1 MELLTPYSLSR
12 GAPSATRPSLQIC
25 ARRSNGPADHVGER
39 DYSGPCPSPL
49 RGRRQRRR
57 SATAV
62 GCLVSHSAIS
72 PNLCSALQWSCGPCR
87 GARLFGTLSL
97 TPSGPSPEATF
108 CDSRWLSCQPL
119 GHLSKSVLGAP
130 MVLRTMSG
138 SAIIRDFVPHPFGAV
153 ARGDVLR
160 QPLAVLSATRPSLQ
174 ICARRSNGP
183 ADHVG
188 ERDYSGLRPSPL
200 RGCRRVNPTSASR
213 AILRAKRHLATS
225 RQPEIVNRVMLQDQ
239 HRCWPWSMHRARRP
253 QSVRHSNFINPTY
266 QSSAC
271 PFSRLIRS

>member
-1 MELLTPYSLSR
+1 MAEREGFEPSMELLTPYSLSR

-25 ARRSNGPADHVGER
+25 ARRSNGPADHV
-39 DYSGPCPSPL
+39 
-49 RGRRQRRR
+49 
-57 SATAV
+57 
-62 GCLVSHSAIS
+62 
-72 PNLCSALQWSCGPCR
+72 
-87 GARLFGTLSL
+87 
-97 TPSGPSPEATF
+97 
-108 CDSRWLSCQPL
+108 
-119 GHLSKSVLGAP
+119 
-130 MVLRTMSG
+130 
-138 SAIIRDFVPHPFGAV
+138 AV